1 MSTEANNTPNLTEN
15 SPVLY
20 VYIDESQESQV
31 PRDQN
36 SRTLSV
42 TSNGTY
48 NSNNLGEN
56 PNCSYMTV

>member
-36 SRTLSV
+36 SRILSV
-42 TSNGTY
+42 ASNGTD